1 MAPASPRRSRVGL
14 LVATAVAA
22 AAALQLVGD
31 LLGAPPYGSEA
42 LFVKEV
48 SKTMDSELSIGER
61 AKKVATK
68 WKTLGAK
75 EKNKIQDQVA
85 TVKKASEDSLPNKK
99 AFAKKA
105 DDAQKVYQ
113 KAKDETS
120 KKHGELRKRVTKAK
134 KALVG

>member
-14 LVATAVAA
+14 LVATTVAAVAA
-22 AAALQLVGD
+22 LRLVGD

-61 AKKVATK
+61 AKTVATK
-68 WKTLGAK
+68 WKALGAK

-99 AFAKKA
+99 EIAKKA
-105 DDAQKVYQ
+105 DDAQKVYEKS
-113 KAKDETS
+113 KAEYS
-120 KKHGELRKRVTKAK
+120 KKNGEFLKRVTRAK
-134 KALVG
+134 KSLVG